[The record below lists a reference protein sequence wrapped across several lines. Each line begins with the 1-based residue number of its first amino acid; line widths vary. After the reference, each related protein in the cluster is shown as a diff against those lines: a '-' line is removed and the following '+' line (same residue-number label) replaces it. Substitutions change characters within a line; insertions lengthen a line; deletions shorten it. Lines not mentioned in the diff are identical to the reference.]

1 MDVIVIGAGPVG
13 SFTGARL
20 AQAGLRTLVLEE
32 HALVGEPVHCTGVI
46 GRRVFERFELPREC
60 ILRDLSGA
68 TIYSPGGHSLTIEL
82 EEPQAYVVDRRA
94 FDRRLAGL
102 ALEAGASYLLGVRAQ
117 AIERTPTRV
126 SVTIAGHP
134 ELRAASGCTRSID
147 ARLCIIAAGSR
158 CRIGAEL
165 GLRYPA
171 SYAAGAQVEA
181 AVRDARQAEVYCG
194 RSVAPGSFG
203 WVVPVG
209 DGMARVGVR
218 AFGEVRG
225 RLERFLQHPLLR
237 GRIGA
242 LRTPAM
248 GGPIPAEASP
258 KTYAER
264 VLTVGDAAGQVKT
277 TTGGGVGFG
286 LMCAEIAVRV
296 AVEACRRDMFD
307 EAFLRAYQRRW
318 RRAIARELR
327 LGLIARRLAALLR
340 DEDIDTLFRCAQRQA
355 LAQRLAECVDFD
367 HHAAHLLAVL
377 RRPAAGAL
385 LKGSLA

>member
-13 SFTGARL
+13 SFTAARL

-46 GRRVFERFELPREC
+46 GRQVFERFDLPREC

-68 TIYSPGGHSLTIEL
+68 IIYSPGGHSLSIEM
-82 EEPQAYVVDRRA
+82 EKPQAYVVDRRA
-94 FDRRLAGL
+94 FDRRLSGL

-117 AIERTPTRV
+117 SLERERARV
-126 SVTIAGHP
+126 LVTIA
-134 ELRAASGCTRSID
+134 ADGCARRID
-147 ARLCIIAAGSR
+147 ARMCIIAAGSR
-158 CRIGAEL
+158 CRIGADL

-171 SYAAGAQVEA
+171 SYAVGAQVEA
-181 AVRDARQAEVYCG
+181 AVPDAHQVEVYCG

-209 DGMARVGVR
+209 DGMARVGLR
-218 AFGEVRG
+218 AFGEVRS

-237 GRIGA
+237 GRIGE
-242 LRTPAM
+242 LRTPPM

-307 EAFLRAYQRRW
+307 EAFLRTYQRSW

-340 DEDIDTLFRCAQRQA
+340 DDDIDTLFRCAQRQA
-355 LAQRLAECVDFD
+355 LAQRLADCVDFD
-367 HHAAHLLAVL
+367 NHATHLLAVL
-377 RRPAAGAL
+377 RTRAL
-385 LKGSLA
+385 LKGALA